1 MVLVTVQVRKDVR
14 RTAIDFERKPFYSPS
29 EVAVILGV
37 SAQTVRDWIHD
48 DRLFAV
54 RLSERLYRIPLGA
67 LLQRLGH
74 PARIRHEDRAG
85 RTTRDREDARRLAA
99 EHRPR

>member
-1 MVLVTVQVRKDVR
+1 MALVAVQVRKDTR
-14 RTAIDFERKPFYSPS
+14 RTAIHFERKPFYSPS

-67 LLQRLGH
+67 LLQKLGH
-74 PARIRHEDRAG
+74 PARIRHEDRTG
-85 RTTRDREDARRLAA
+85 RASDDRADARRLAA